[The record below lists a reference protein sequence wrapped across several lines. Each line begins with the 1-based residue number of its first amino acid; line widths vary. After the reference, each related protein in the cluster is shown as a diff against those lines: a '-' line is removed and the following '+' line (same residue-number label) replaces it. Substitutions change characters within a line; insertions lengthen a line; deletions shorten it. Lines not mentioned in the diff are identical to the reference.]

1 MEPKGPP
8 KDLLAQAEGLRG
20 VDPSTPGFRE
30 KLLAL
35 LLEARARWERLS
47 PEEKGRRLALLGA
60 LLSLLPWGRLG
71 RIGALFQRATSPQA
85 QLLLR
90 LALRLLKR

>member
-1 MEPKGPP
+1 VEPKGPA

-30 KLLAL
+30 RLLAL
-35 LLEARARWERLS
+35 LLEAKARWESLS
-47 PEEKGRRLALLGA
+47 PEEKRRLLALLGA

-71 RIGALFQRATSPQA
+71 RIGALLQRATSPQA

>member
-8 KDLLAQAEGLRG
+8 KDLLAQAEGLRS

-30 KLLAL
+30 RFLAL
-35 LLEARARWERLS
+35 LLEAKARWERLS
-47 PEEKGRRLALLGA
+47 PEEKRRLLALLGA
-60 LLSLLPWGRLG
+60 LLPWGRLG
-71 RIGALFQRATSPQA
+71 RIGALLQRATSSQA

-90 LALRLLKR
+90 LALRFLKR